1 MLRQGAGSM
10 MGPIKTVLS
19 LAVSVGLVIF
29 PPAWTMAS
37 GQREAMMEDFSHVTS
52 RAKAEALMKRG
63 ELVKIRLYP
72 QWFGGLG
79 NIENITY
86 VPPGALTL
94 IDFAN
99 DRVSGLIDLKAID
112 RLVVEPKYRGKS
124 IVPVQI
130 VYICS
135 GEGEGTIDMSL
146 NIW

>member
-1 MLRQGAGSM
+1 MPM
-10 MGPIKTVLS
+10 
-19 LAVSVGLVIF
+19 
-29 PPAWTMAS
+29 
-37 GQREAMMEDFSHVTS
+37 DFSHVTS
-52 RAKAEALMKRG
+52 RAQAEALVKRG
-63 ELVKIRLYP
+63 DLVRIRFYP
-72 QWFGGLG
+72 KRFGGRG
-79 NIENITY
+79 DPENIGY
-86 VPPGALTL
+86 VPPGALMM

-135 GEGEGTIDMSL
+135 GEGEATIDMTL

>member
-1 MLRQGAGSM
+1 
-10 MGPIKTVLS
+10 MGPIKTALALALS
-19 LAVSVGLVIF
+19 TASVTTQH
-29 PPAWTMAS
+29 AWTMAPKDS
-37 GQREAMMEDFSHVTS
+37 QAMPMDFSHVTS
-52 RAKAEALMKRG
+52 RAQAEALVKRG
-63 ELVKIRLYP
+63 ELVRIRFFP
-72 QWFGGLG
+72 KRFGGRADR
-79 NIENITY
+79 ENIGY
-86 VPPGALTL
+86 VPPGALMM

-135 GEGEGTIDMSL
+135 GEGEATIDMKM

>member
-1 MLRQGAGSM
+1 MGA
-10 MGPIKTVLS
+10 IKTACA
-19 LAVSVGLVIF
+19 LAVSAVLVMTQ
-29 PPAWTMAS
+29 PAWTMAPGES
-37 GQREAMMEDFSHVTS
+37 QAMRLNFSHVTS
-52 RAKAEALMKRG
+52 RAQAEALVKRG
-63 ELVKIRLYP
+63 ELVRIRLYP
-72 QWFGGLG
+72 KRFGGRG
-79 NIENITY
+79 DKENIGY
-86 VPPGALTL
+86 VPPDAPMM

-135 GEGEGTIDMSL
+135 GMGEGTIEMTL

>member
-1 MLRQGAGSM
+1 MRR
-10 MGPIKTVLS
+10 IKIALALALS
-19 LAVSVGLVIF
+19 AASVMT
-29 PPAWTMAS
+29 PPAWTMAPKDS
-37 GQREAMMEDFSHVTS
+37 QAMPMDFSHVTS
-52 RAKAEALMKRG
+52 RAQAEALVKRG
-63 ELVKIRLYP
+63 ELVRIRFFP
-72 QWFGGLG
+72 KRFGGRG
-79 NIENITY
+79 DRENIGY
-86 VPPGALTL
+86 VPPGALMM

-135 GEGEGTIDMSL
+135 GEGEATIDMTL